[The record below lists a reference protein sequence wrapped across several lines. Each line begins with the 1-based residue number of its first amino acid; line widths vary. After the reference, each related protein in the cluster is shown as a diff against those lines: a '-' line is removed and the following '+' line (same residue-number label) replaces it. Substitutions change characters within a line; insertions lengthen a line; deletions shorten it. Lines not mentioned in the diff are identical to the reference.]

1 MTFSVKLLH
10 WLPRIICIMAILFV
24 SSFAADAFEPGH
36 FSWQQVTAFC
46 IHLVPAFVLF
56 ALLIL
61 AWKRE
66 LIGGILFTI
75 IGIVMSPVI
84 FFDSY
89 STHYFSIAQCI
100 AIILVFSFPLI
111 MAGILFVFDYRWRK
125 KHFSETG
132 AVSQ

>member
-10 WLPRIICIMAILFV
+10 WLPRIICILAILFV

-36 FSWQQVTAFC
+36 FSWQQLISFC
-46 IHLVPAFVLF
+46 IHLIPAFVLF

-66 LIGGILFTI
+66 LIGGILFMV

-89 STHYFSIAQCI
+89 NTHHFSIAQCI

-111 MAGILFVFDYRWRK
+111 IAGILFVFDYRFRK
-125 KHFSETG
+125 KHFSETDTIPH
-132 AVSQ
+132 